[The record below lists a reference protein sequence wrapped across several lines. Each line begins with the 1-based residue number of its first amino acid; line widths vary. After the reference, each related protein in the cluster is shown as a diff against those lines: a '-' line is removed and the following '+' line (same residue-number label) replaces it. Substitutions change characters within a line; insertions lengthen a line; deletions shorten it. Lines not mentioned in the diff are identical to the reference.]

1 MRPRRRRGLLLL
13 SLALVSGGLAASQV
27 RERERSVEAK
37 VGPVVPVVV
46 AARDIS
52 PDEPLRRADMA
63 VERVPARFVPPDA
76 LGAPDRLAG
85 ARPAVPVVAGAYLT
99 AGLLQGTTPAGEG
112 PLRPGERAVEVA
124 VAGGGIGLAAPAGGV
139 SPDVAAGGLS
149 PDVAAGAAGLAPPGS
164 RVDVL
169 VSTRPQ
175 DGAGRTFVALENVA
189 LLDLRPI
196 GGGGVSAD
204 QAMDQPAATALATLR
219 VTARQ
224 AVYLTAA
231 ETFAHEIRLLARPP
245 GDRRRT
251 GPLAFAE
258 GEL

>member
-13 SLALVSGGLAASQV
+13 SLAVASGGLAASQV
-27 RERERSVEAK
+27 RERERSVDAK
-37 VGPVVPVVV
+37 VGPLVPVVV
-46 AARDIS
+46 AARDVP
-52 PDEPLRRADMA
+52 PDEPLRPGDMA

-76 LGAPDRLAG
+76 FGAPGPLAG
-85 ARPAVPVVAGAYLT
+85 ATPAVPVAAGAYLT
-99 AGLLQGTTPAGEG
+99 AGVLQGATTAGEE

-124 VAGGGIGLAAPAGGV
+124 VAGG
-139 SPDVAAGGLS
+139 VAA
-149 PDVAAGAAGLAPPGS
+149 APGS

-169 VSTRPQ
+169 VSTQRH
-175 DGAGRTFVALENVA
+175 DAAGRTFVALENVP
-189 LLDLRPI
+189 LLDLRPL
-196 GGGGVSAD
+196 GGGGVSVD
-204 QAMDQPAATALATLR
+204 EAMDQPAATAVATLR

-231 ETFAHEIRLLARPP
+231 ETFAHEVRLLARPP

-251 GPLAFAE
+251 GPVAFSE

>member
-13 SLALVSGGLAASQV
+13 SLAVASGGLAASQV

-37 VGPVVPVVV
+37 VGPLVPVVV
-46 AARDIS
+46 AARDIP
-52 PDEPLRRADMA
+52 PDEPLRPADLA

-85 ARPAVPVVAGAYLT
+85 ARAAVPVAAGGYLT
-99 AGLLQGTTPAGEG
+99 AGVLQGAASAGQG
-112 PLRPGERAVEVA
+112 PLRPGERAVEIA
-124 VAGGGIGLAAPAGGV
+124 VAGGGLGVAAMDDGISTGVAGGGI
-139 SPDVAAGGLS
+139 SPAAGG
-149 PDVAAGAAGLAPPGS
+149 AGLAPPGS
-164 RVDVL
+164 RVDIV
-169 VSTRPQ
+169 VSTRPH

-196 GGGGVSAD
+196 GGGGVPAD
-204 QAMDQPAATALATLR
+204 QAMDQPAATAVAMLR
-219 VTARQ
+219 VTTRQ

-245 GDRRRT
+245 GDGRRT
-251 GPLAFAE
+251 GPLVFTE
-258 GEL
+258 GDL